1 MTSDVGPLPLR
12 IADRGHEGEWLS
24 CEERLANVIREV
36 CAGLYPQDEAVALLH
51 QLVEEY
57 VGDAYTEIREHAD

>member
-36 CAGLYPQDEAVALLH
+36 CAGLYPQDEAVALLNK
-51 QLVEEY
+51 LVNEY
-57 VGDAYTEIREHAD
+57 VGDALAEAGEHAD